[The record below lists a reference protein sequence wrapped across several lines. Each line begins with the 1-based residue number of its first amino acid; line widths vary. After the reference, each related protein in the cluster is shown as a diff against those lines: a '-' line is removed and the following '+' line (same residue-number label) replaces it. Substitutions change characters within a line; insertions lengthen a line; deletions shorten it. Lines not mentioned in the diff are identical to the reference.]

1 MNDDRL
7 IDQAI
12 DALREKVSA
21 DARAAAQEA
30 ARADLEQDLLG
41 VLKHDIAAEAE
52 ARKASPALNA
62 VHQVEFVKLKR
73 YAIENGLPPTS
84 PELVA
89 AYVIKRSSEGAELEL
104 VVDTVSTVCKL
115 AGLPD
120 PMNDILPVA
129 AVRFVK
135 RNLAEEP
142 KQLH

>member
-41 VLKHDIAAEAE
+41 VLKHDIAVEAE
-52 ARKASPALNA
+52 ARKASPALNV
-62 VHQVEFVKLKR
+62 VHQAEFANLKK